1 MALPCSL
8 TSEVWIITLAPLA
21 KCCRQ
26 ALPLQGDLGS
36 CCSSSSLME
45 YFCQLCAGWLLW
57 PPETAAEEFSLKNG
71 DLISLGLIWELKCF

>member
-1 MALPCSL
+1 
-8 TSEVWIITLAPLA
+8 
-21 KCCRQ
+21 
-26 ALPLQGDLGS
+26 
-36 CCSSSSLME
+36 ME